1 MKIKTKYNIGDI
13 IQFCSDRNEL
23 KVGKIVSLDIFIYDE
38 QEVSYEVQLFAGD
51 LNFDNGIN
59 LKEDKIIKKLNRKA
73 FEKTYAE
80 QCAKEI
86 IRKGVKDGRNNTI

>member
-23 KVGKIVSLDIFIYDE
+23 KVGKIVTLDIFIYDE
-38 QEVSYEVQLFAGD
+38 REVSYGVKLFAGD
-51 LNFDNGIN
+51 LNLDNGID
-59 LKEDKIIKKLNRKA
+59 LIEHKIIKKLNRKA
-73 FEKTYAE
+73 FEKAYAE

-86 IRKGVKDGRNNTI
+86 IRKGENDVKD

>member
-38 QEVSYEVQLFAGD
+38 QEVNYGVKLFAGD
-51 LNFDNGIN
+51 LNLDNGID
-59 LKEDKIIKKLNRKA
+59 LIEHKIIKRLNRKA
-73 FEKTYAE
+73 FEKAYAE
-80 QCAKEI
+80 QCAKKIVEQGDK
-86 IRKGVKDGRNNTI
+86 R